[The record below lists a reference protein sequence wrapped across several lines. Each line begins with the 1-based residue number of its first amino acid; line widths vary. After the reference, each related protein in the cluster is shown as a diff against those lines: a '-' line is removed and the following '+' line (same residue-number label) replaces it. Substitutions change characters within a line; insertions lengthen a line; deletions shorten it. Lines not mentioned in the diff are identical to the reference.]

1 MAIIW
6 PYREE
11 ATAVE
16 EYKTPYFIMLS
27 ASEKALR
34 AMEAANY
41 GIARECLI
49 RAQQEAEECI
59 LAEEEGIAE

>member
-1 MAIIW
+1 M
-6 PYREE
+6 
-11 ATAVE
+11 E

-59 LAEEEGIAE
+59 LAGEERSL